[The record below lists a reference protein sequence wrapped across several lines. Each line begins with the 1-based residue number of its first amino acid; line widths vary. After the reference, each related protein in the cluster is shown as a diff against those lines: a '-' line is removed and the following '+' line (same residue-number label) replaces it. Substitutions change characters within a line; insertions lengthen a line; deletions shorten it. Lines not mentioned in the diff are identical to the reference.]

1 MFASQIQNLWC
12 HAQAKAIMVAIIRSV
27 RGQLEGSQLR
37 KRIPDVDVV
46 NPAPSCVSGPSH
58 KLLEAKVI
66 ESSREETVWML
77 VKADVHVARYGCQS
91 LHVHQ
96 LLQVV
101 NQILLTSIG

>member
-1 MFASQIQNLWC
+1 
-12 HAQAKAIMVAIIRSV
+12 MVAVVRSV
-27 RGQLEGSQLR
+27 NRQLEGSQLR

-46 NPAPSCVSGPSH
+46 NPAPCCVSGPSH
-58 KLLEAKVI
+58 KLLETKVI
-66 ESSREETVWML
+66 ESSREERVGML
-77 VKADVHVARYGCQS
+77 VKADVHVPRDGCQS